1 MCAVTSIPEIQF
13 RQKHFYA
20 FGHRQFSLE
29 MKLTEGKK
37 KKKRSL
43 WAGSTPMTSK
53 YDLETPDY
61 SLHSWAIRT

>member
-37 KKKRSL
+37 KKKKKGL
-43 WAGSTPMTSK
+43 
-53 YDLETPDY
+53 YELDL
-61 SLHSWAIRT
+61 HQ